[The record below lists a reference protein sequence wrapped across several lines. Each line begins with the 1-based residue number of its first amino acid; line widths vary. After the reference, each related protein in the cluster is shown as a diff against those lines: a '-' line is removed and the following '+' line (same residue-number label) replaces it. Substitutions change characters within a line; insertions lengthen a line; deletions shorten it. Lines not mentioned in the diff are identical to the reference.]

1 MIKELLA
8 PAGDIEAGY
17 AALYYGADAV
27 YLGLQKFSARATAT
41 NFDEPHLNE
50 FVAFAHSLTPR
61 RRVYAAINTVVQESE
76 LDDLISVL
84 EICKRCQVDG
94 VIVQDLGV
102 AKIVRD
108 YYPELELHA
117 STQMAVHNKDGALAL
132 QKFGFKRVVVARELT
147 QPEIAE
153 IADIPNLDVEA
164 FVHGAL
170 CYSYSGLCLFSSL
183 ETGKSAN
190 RGKCLY
196 PCRALFKGES
206 GEKHYFS
213 MKDMALAEDV
223 LKMPAY
229 SLKIEGR
236 KKSALYVAAVT
247 DFYRRLLD
255 SGKADKMRA
264 QNIKQIFSR
273 PWCEFHFRGKD
284 KNVIDRD
291 FVGHR
296 GLEIGMVLQAD
307 ARKIVFEPSH
317 RIARHDGLQLDVKGD
332 EKPFGFALLKMRVNG
347 KNVFEAKPG
356 EKVEVGLPPKAPNI
370 QKGDK
375 VYLASASEVK
385 GAYPYTKPKPGEFR
399 LRKGVA
405 VKVVINA
412 DDIEAQAAGRKV
424 QISGK
429 WDKAQNPDKVEAAV
443 RQAFAKTGDTPFEVV
458 KLELQNDGNW
468 FVPVSVLNNLRREMF
483 NAWEPEEA
491 PVPEIKQPQVREKHS
506 AQWIIKTDKPQ
517 MLQKINLDEV
527 AEVVVYMGEDF
538 DFEALKS
545 LPKNKVRLALPA
557 VCRRKGKMAELITA
571 ALQAGYKKWE
581 VDNYWGIA
589 ALPDKGIDL
598 SLGRSIYMLNT
609 QAIAAA
615 KELGASRVALSVED
629 TLENWQKLAEVASL
643 PVVLTVYEKVPL
655 FISAGCIRD
664 NPCKGCDRKRK
675 WMMLQREGRQ
685 YQVLSENCQTM
696 VFDERPLCV
705 AKEAAGIVADFY
717 QAVFMFADYT
727 PDEVL
732 QIWQRLRKFDDVS
745 GEVMKGNTLSNRVF

>member
-153 IADIPNLDVEA
+153 IAAIPDLDVEA

-273 PWCEFHFRGKD
+273 PWCEFHFRGRD

-296 GLEIGMVLQAD
+296 GLEIGTVLQAD
-307 ARKIVFEPSH
+307 ARKIVLEPSH

-332 EKPFGFALLKMRVNG
+332 EKPFGFALLKMWVNG
-347 KNVFEAKPG
+347 KSVFEARAG
-356 EKVEVGLPPKAPNI
+356 EKVEVALPPKAPNI

-405 VKVVINA
+405 VKVMINA
-412 DDIEAQAAGRKV
+412 DAIEAQAAGRKV

-458 KLELQNDGNW
+458 KLELRNDGNW

-483 NAWEPEEA
+483 NAWEPEDNPA
-491 PVPEIKQPQVREKHS
+491 PEIKQPQVREKHS
-506 AQWIIKTDKPQ
+506 PQWIIKTDKP
-517 MLQKINLDEV
+517 EV
-527 AEVVVYMGEDF
+527 LRDIDLSEAEEVVVYMGEDF
-538 DFEALKS
+538 DFEVLKS

-557 VCRRKGKMAELITA
+557 VCRRKGKMTELISA
-571 ALQAGYKKWE
+571 ALQAGYKKLE

-589 ALPDKGIDL
+589 ALPEKGIDL

-609 QAIAAA
+609 QAMAAA
-615 KELGASRVALSVED
+615 KEWGASRVALSVED
-629 TLENWQKLAEVASL
+629 TLENWQKLAELAPL

-675 WMMLQREGRQ
+675 WMNLQREGRQ

-705 AKEAAGIVADFY
+705 AKEAAGIAADFY

-727 PDEVL
+727 PDEVA
-732 QIWQRLRKFDDVS
+732 QIWQQLREFDDVS
-745 GEVMKGNTLSNRVF
+745 GEVMKANTLSNRVF

>member
-61 RRVYAAINTVVQESE
+61 RRVYAAINTVVQEGE
-76 LDDLISVL
+76 IGDLICVL

-153 IADIPNLDVEA
+153 IAAIPDLDVEA

-296 GLEIGMVLQAD
+296 GLEIGTVLQVD
-307 ARKIVFEPSH
+307 ARKIVLEPSH

-347 KNVFEAKPG
+347 KNVFEAKAG
-356 EKVEVGLPPKAPNI
+356 EKVEVALPPKAPNI

-399 LRKGVA
+399 LREGVA
-405 VKVVINA
+405 VKVMIN
-412 DDIEAQAAGRKV
+412 DDAIEAKAAGRKV

-443 RQAFAKTGDTPFEVV
+443 RQAFAKTGDTPFEVM
-458 KLELQNDGNW
+458 KLELRNDGNW

-483 NAWEPEEA
+483 NAWEPEDNPA
-491 PVPEIKQPQVREKHS
+491 PEIKQPQVREKHS
-506 AQWIIKTDKPQ
+506 PQWIIKTDKP
-517 MLQKINLDEV
+517 EV
-527 AEVVVYMGEDF
+527 LRDIDLSEAAEVVVYMGEDF
-538 DFEALKS
+538 DFEVLKS

-557 VCRRKGKMAELITA
+557 VCRRKGKMAELISA

-589 ALPDKGIDL
+589 ALPEKGIDL

-609 QAIAAA
+609 QAMAAA
-615 KELGASRVALSVED
+615 KEWGASRVALSVED
-629 TLENWQKLAEVASL
+629 TLENWQKLAELAPL

-675 WMMLQREGRQ
+675 WMNLQREGRQ

-705 AKEAAGIVADFY
+705 AKEAVGIAADFY

-727 PDEVL
+727 PDEVA
-732 QIWQRLRKFDDVS
+732 QIWQQLRKFDDVS
-745 GEVMKGNTLSNRVF
+745 GEVMKANTLSNRVF

>member
-153 IADIPNLDVEA
+153 IAAIPDLDVEA

-273 PWCEFHFRGKD
+273 PWCEFHFRGRD

-296 GLEIGMVLQAD
+296 GLEIGTVLQAD

-347 KNVFEAKPG
+347 KSVFEARAG
-356 EKVEVGLPPKAPNI
+356 EKVEVALPPKAPNI

-399 LRKGVA
+399 LREGVA
-405 VKVVINA
+405 VKVMIN
-412 DDIEAQAAGRKV
+412 DDAIEAQAAGRKV

-458 KLELQNDGNW
+458 KLELRNDGNW

-483 NAWEPEEA
+483 NAWEPEDNPA
-491 PVPEIKQPQVREKHS
+491 PEIKQPQVREKHS
-506 AQWIIKTDKPQ
+506 PQWIIKTDKP
-517 MLQKINLDEV
+517 EV
-527 AEVVVYMGEDF
+527 LRDIDLSEAAEVVVYMGGDF
-538 DFEALKS
+538 DFEALKA

-557 VCRRKGKMAELITA
+557 VCRHKGKMAELITA

-589 ALPDKGIDL
+589 ALPEKGIDL

-609 QAIAAA
+609 QAMAAA
-615 KELGASRVALSVED
+615 KEWGVSRVALSVED
-629 TLENWQKLAEVASL
+629 TLENWQKLAELAPL

-675 WMMLQREGRQ
+675 WMNLQREGRQ

-705 AKEAAGIVADFY
+705 AKEAAGIAADFY
-717 QAVFMFADYT
+717 QAVFMFADYA
-727 PDEVL
+727 PDEVA
-732 QIWQRLRKFDDVS
+732 QIWQQLRKFDDVS
-745 GEVMKGNTLSNRVF
+745 GEVMKANTLSNRVF

>member
-8 PAGDIEAGY
+8 PAGDVEAGY
-17 AALYYGADAV
+17 AALYYGADDV

-50 FVAFAHSLTPR
+50 FVAFAHSLSPR

-76 LDDLISVL
+76 FDDLISVL

-196 PCRALFKGES
+196 PCRALFNGES

-296 GLEIGMVLQAD
+296 GLEIGTVLQAD

-347 KNVFEAKPG
+347 KNVFEAKAG

-483 NAWEPEEA
+483 NAWEPEDA
-491 PVPEIKQPQVREKHS
+491 PVPEIKQPQVREKRS
-506 AQWIIKTDKPQ
+506 AQWIIKTDKP
-517 MLQKINLDEV
+517 
-527 AEVVVYMGEDF
+527 
-538 DFEALKS
+538 
-545 LPKNKVRLALPA
+545 
-557 VCRRKGKMAELITA
+557 
-571 ALQAGYKKWE
+571 KK
-581 VDNYWGIA
+581 
-589 ALPDKGIDL
+589 
-598 SLGRSIYMLNT
+598 
-609 QAIAAA
+609 
-615 KELGASRVALSVED
+615 
-629 TLENWQKLAEVASL
+629 
-643 PVVLTVYEKVPL
+643 
-655 FISAGCIRD
+655 
-664 NPCKGCDRKRK
+664 
-675 WMMLQREGRQ
+675 
-685 YQVLSENCQTM
+685 
-696 VFDERPLCV
+696 
-705 AKEAAGIVADFY
+705 
-717 QAVFMFADYT
+717 
-727 PDEVL
+727 
-732 QIWQRLRKFDDVS
+732 
-745 GEVMKGNTLSNRVF
+745 